1 MSELMTLLSILA
13 KLFGAAGA
21 GHRQTA
27 VVDGCPS
34 GLVEAD
40 GAFSDAVTALGAKLA
55 RAEGPSMPGEFDRFT
70 EIFRPQPAAEADVRR
85 LYRLAR
91 QTTLGF
97 EGYARKL
104 ARRYGHCPIILE
116 RVLDGLFQLALADGV
131 VSERE
136 TEYLQRVADALGVTP
151 AVYRAVRARRLGLS
165 EEDPYRVLEVDPAAP
180 DDVVRAAWKKLL
192 IETHPDRAVARGLP
206 RELVERAQVKAQ
218 AINAAFDRVMHERRS
233 GFAVGVA

>member
-1 MSELMTLLSILA
+1 MTLLSTLA
-13 KLFGAAGA
+13 KFFNVSGARRASTRSDCDTAGLA
-21 GHRQTA
+21 A
-27 VVDGCPS
+27 
-34 GLVEAD
+34 AD
-40 GAFSDAVTALGAKLA
+40 GEFSSAVTALGAKLA
-55 RAEGPSMPGEFDRFT
+55 SAEGPSRPGEFDRFT

-104 ARRYGHCPIILE
+104 ARRYGHCPIVLE

-136 TEYLQRVADALGVTP
+136 TEYLQRVADSLGVTP

-165 EEDPYRVLEVDPAAP
+165 DEDPYRVLEVDPAAP

-192 IETHPDRAVARGLP
+192 IETHPDRALARGLP
-206 RELVERAQVKAQ
+206 RELVELAQVKAQ
-218 AINAAFDRVMHERRS
+218 AINAAFDRVMHERRG
-233 GFAVGVA
+233 GFAAGAA

>member
-1 MSELMTLLSILA
+1 MFEFMTLLSILA
-13 KLFGAAGA
+13 KLFGVAGEP
-21 GHRQTA
+21 HRQTA
-27 VVDGCPS
+27 LTESCPA
-34 GLVEAD
+34 GIEATD

-55 RAEGPSMPGEFDRFT
+55 RAEGPSRPGEFDRFT

-104 ARRYGHCPIILE
+104 SRRYGHCPVILE
-116 RVLDGLFQLALADGV
+116 RVLDGLFQLALADGI

-136 TEYLQRVADALGVTP
+136 TEYLERVADALGVTP
-151 AVYRAVRARRLGLS
+151 AVYRAVRARRLGLG
-165 EEDPYRVLEVDPAAP
+165 EDDPYRVLEVDPAAP
-180 DDVVRAAWKKLL
+180 DEVVRAAWKKLL
-192 IETHPDRAVARGLP
+192 VETHPDRAVARGLP
-206 RELVERAQVKAQ
+206 RELVERAQIKAQ

-233 GFAVGVA
+233 GFAAGAA

>member
-1 MSELMTLLSILA
+1 MTLLSTLA
-13 KLFGAAGA
+13 KLFGVPG
-21 GHRQTA
+21 GPPPLTA
-27 VVDGCPS
+27 VGDPHESGQVIVDG
-34 GLVEAD
+34 D
-40 GAFSDAVTALGAKLA
+40 FSDAVTALGAKLA
-55 RAEGPSMPGEFDRFT
+55 RAEGPSQPGEFDRFT

-104 ARRYGHCPIILE
+104 ARRYGHCPVILE

-136 TEYLQRVADALGVTP
+136 TEYLERVADALGVTP
-151 AVYRAVRARRLGLS
+151 AVYRAVRARRLGLG
-165 EEDPYRVLEVDPAAP
+165 EDDPYRVLEVDPAAP
-180 DDVVRAAWKKLL
+180 DEVVRAAWKKLL

-233 GFAVGVA
+233 GFAAGAA

>member
-1 MSELMTLLSILA
+1 MTLLSTLA
-13 KLFGAAGA
+13 KFFNVSGVSRTPATADCAMGGLAA
-21 GHRQTA
+21 
-27 VVDGCPS
+27 
-34 GLVEAD
+34 AD
-40 GAFSDAVTALGAKLA
+40 GEFSSAVTALGAKLA
-55 RAEGPSMPGEFDRFT
+55 RAEGPSRPGEFDRFT

-104 ARRYGHCPIILE
+104 ARRYGHCPIVLE

-192 IETHPDRAVARGLP
+192 IETHPDRALARGLP
-206 RELVERAQVKAQ
+206 RELVELAQVKAQ
-218 AINAAFDRVMHERRS
+218 AINAAFDRVMHERRG
-233 GFAVGVA
+233 GFAAGAA